1 MTVLSMLT
9 LQSQMILNREDG
21 QDLIEYAL
29 LLGLISLAALAAIN
43 PISNSLVSIYQ
54 QIADQLAI
62 A

>member
-43 PISNSLVSIYQ
+43 PISNSLVSIYTQ
-54 QIADQLAI
+54 LANQLAI